1 MPACPDPIGR
11 RSRSRWRAVA
21 TACLVLGLTN
31 PLQAAPAPAPA
42 AAMHRLL
49 DDYDRYLDTTDP
61 DIAARRHHIQATSWP
76 DNTPA
81 AVASRYQVLLAL
93 QRRLAAIPA
102 GALSGED
109 RLNHDLL
116 TWRIGIEVDAH
127 RFDQDRIP
135 FTADEGFFVEPL
147 YASETTPIR
156 TEADA
161 SAWMARIQSLPAY
174 YDREI
179 ANMRRG
185 LATGFTQ
192 PKITASAALATTSA
206 AAALPPQDDALMA
219 PFAQLPP
226 GMPAPRQAALRAQ
239 ALDAVR
245 TQVKPAEQKLAAFFR
260 DEYLPKSRDSIGAAA
275 LPDGRAYY
283 AWRAR
288 SETTTDLTPDQ
299 IFAIGTSEIARIRAD
314 MQQQITASG
323 FKGDFRA
330 FQDFLR
336 HDPRFYVTTREALLE
351 KASRLAKRVDDQLP
365 RFIGRLPRLTY
376 GVRPV
381 PAALEEGYTSGRY
394 DPGDPDKGVAGGLMI
409 NTSHLDQ
416 RPLYEL
422 PSLVAH
428 EGVPGHHIQIALAQ
442 EMKDL
447 PYFRQQSDITAY
459 VEGWAVYAEQLVDQ
473 MGLYQTPYEHFGN
486 LSMQMWRA
494 CRLVM
499 DVGIHWKGWTRD
511 QALACL
517 RDNTALADK
526 DIQNETNRY
535 IAWPGQALGY
545 WIGEM
550 KLMQL
555 RHRAQAAFGENFD
568 ERAFHDEI
576 LDEGAMPLAVLDS
589 RVDDWIASHAHTSAD
604 QARAP

>member
-1 MPACPDPIGR
+1 MRTDLIERTGAATRIV
-11 RSRSRWRAVA
+11 AV
-21 TACLVLGLTN
+21 LVGWMLAGTV
-31 PLQAAPAPAPA
+31 AALAGTSPHAGG
-42 AAMHRLL
+42 AMHRLL

-61 DIAARRHHIQATSWP
+61 DIAALRHHVPATTWP
-76 DNTPA
+76 DNAPA
-81 AVASRYQVLLAL
+81 AVAARFGVLVGL

-102 GALSGED
+102 ASLAGED

-116 TWRIGIEVDAH
+116 AWRIDTDVAGH

-135 FTADEGFFVEPL
+135 FTGDEGFFVSPL
-147 YASETTPIR
+147 YDSETTPIR

-161 SAWMARIQSLPAY
+161 AAWIARMRALPAY
-174 YDREI
+174 YDRET

-192 PKITASAALATTSA
+192 PKLTVRAALSTTA
-206 AAALPPQDDALMA
+206 AAAAAAPQDDAMMA

-226 GMPAPRQAALRAQ
+226 SMPASRQQSLRAE
-239 ALDAVR
+239 ALETIR
-245 TQVKPAEQKLAAFFR
+245 TEVKPAEQKLAAFFAN
-260 DEYLPKSRDSIGAAA
+260 DYLPRARDSIGASA

-283 AWRAR
+283 AWLAR
-288 SETTTDLTPDQ
+288 EQTTTDLTPDQ
-299 IFAIGTSEIARIRAD
+299 IFAIGMSEIARIHGEMLD
-314 MQQQITASG
+314 QIKASG
-323 FKGDFRA
+323 FRGDFAA
-330 FQDFLR
+330 FQAFLR

-381 PAALEEGYTSGRY
+381 PAVLEENYTAARY
-394 DPGDPDKGVAGGLMI
+394 DPGDPAKGIAGGLMI

-442 EMKDL
+442 ELTQL

-459 VEGWAVYAEQLVDQ
+459 VEGWAVYSEQLVDQ

-499 DVGIHWKGWTRD
+499 DVGIHWKGFTRD

-517 RDNTALADK
+517 RDNTALSDK
-526 DIQNETNRY
+526 NIQNETNRY

-555 RHRAQAAFGENFD
+555 RRRAQAALGERFD

-576 LDEGAMPLAVLDS
+576 LDEGAMPLAVLEA
-589 RVDDWIASHAHTSAD
+589 RVNDWIAHPPVAVPHRSLE
-604 QARAP
+604 P